1 MLVHGANLRAKEN
14 HKTKYKDVDS
24 KRYLAEIRSL
34 YDDWHKQN
42 TNLIGPGVT
51 PSESDIETV
60 RQRVALFEEYKNFI
74 DKQHYAEKFDSRSN
88 LHSSALEEF
97 LYYLFK
103 DIVSDF
109 GERALIGKSHTFK
122 DIFFAAPSYAKMLE
136 TPYAR
141 IEKKDHDFVIGVTVL
156 ASLQTSKSGL
166 SRIQDDLDSQKQTE
180 VVNDPVEKASEIL
193 KELDQNQDKT
203 IESIL
208 VPAESLS
215 AFSETL
221 NAGDSEEHFFDI
233 PVVAI
238 ECKTYLDKTMLEG
251 SSRAAEEVK
260 A

>member
-1 MLVHGANLRAKEN
+1 
-14 HKTKYKDVDS
+14 
-24 KRYLAEIRSL
+24 
-34 YDDWHKQN
+34 
-42 TNLIGPGVT
+42 
-51 PSESDIETV
+51 
-60 RQRVALFEEYKNFI
+60 
-74 DKQHYAEKFDSRSN
+74 
-88 LHSSALEEF
+88 
-97 LYYLFK
+97 
-103 DIVSDF
+103 
-109 GERALIGKSHTFK
+109 
-122 DIFFAAPSYAKMLE
+122 MLE

-166 SRIQDDLDSQKQTE
+166 SRIQDDLDSHKQTE

-203 IESIL
+203 IENIL

-260 A
+260 ARNPNGLYIVVMEWLKLSDAVNLRAFQGRSNLCLTKTKKY